1 MSPESYDK
9 GKMIFL
15 DLTLKSI
22 NNNEIKKLIEEYTY
36 SSKKRQTNIN
46 FVLTCVGINVEK
58 LLN

>member
-1 MSPESYDK
+1 
-9 GKMIFL
+9 MIFL